1 MINPNELRV
10 GNYVLYN
17 NEPVMVK
24 GVTANAV
31 MLDGV
36 MYDTGNPNYPFDY
49 KHIYAGEDCVRPI
62 LLCDTMLQ
70 KIRSRIPTKG
80 GYAYT
85 YYTSKATFLIYPDT
99 DGYFIGMDFRGNIIH
114 VTPHKMNY
122 LHELQN
128 VYFAQYGSEMDID
141 NRILARAVVSCI
153 GNGEF

>member
-1 MINPNELRV
+1 
-10 GNYVLYN
+10 
-17 NEPVMVK
+17 
-24 GVTANAV
+24 
-31 MLDGV
+31 
-36 MYDTGNPNYPFDY
+36 MYRF
-49 KHIYAGEDCVRPI
+49 
-62 LLCDTMLQ
+62 
-70 KIRSRIPTKG
+70 SR
-80 GYAYT
+80 AL
-85 YYTSKATFLIYPDT
+85 SKATFLIYPDT